1 MTGRVTPVGAVV
13 LIVFA
18 GGVVVFFVASRT
30 PALVGGLVALLAVAF
45 VAADQLPAGVG
56 GGWVIGKGR
65 RPGREVSTS
74 EPEYIERAQTPSDDL
89 WREEQRRYRE
99 KEASGE

>member
-1 MTGRVTPVGAVV
+1 M
-13 LIVFA
+13 LIVFV
-18 GGVVVFFVASRT
+18 GGVVVFFVGSRT

-45 VAADQLPAGVG
+45 VVADQLPAGVG
-56 GGWVIGKGR
+56 GGWVIGQGAVQGVR
-65 RPGREVSTS
+65 CLRASPSTS
-74 EPEYIERAQTPSDDL
+74 SAQTPSDDL